1 MPIAPLSELGKRP
14 LVMGIINATPDSFS
28 GDGVMRNGDHIKAA
42 LALAAKM
49 VADGAD
55 MLDIGGESSR
65 PGSTPIE
72 AAEEIRRTR
81 PVIESIRAKFPDL
94 PIAIDTVKPAV
105 AEAALAA
112 GVCLIN
118 DISALKDVEMVKL
131 AVASGAYVVLMHNR
145 ADPAAATQDPQTGG
159 EYHAP
164 TYNDVVADVGLE
176 LGARIEAVC
185 EAGVMPDHIIADPG
199 LGFGKTVA
207 QNCALL
213 NRLDKLK
220 ARLGCP
226 IMVGPSRK
234 SFIGR
239 VLDLPVE
246 QRLEGTAAAVAI
258 AIVRGADIV
267 RVHDV
272 KEMARVA
279 RMAAAIR
286 SS

>member
-1 MPIAPLSELGKRP
+1 
-14 LVMGIINATPDSFS
+14 MGIINATPDSFS
-28 GDGVMRNGDHIKAA
+28 GDGVITDGDPIKAA
-42 LALAAKM
+42 LSLAARM
-49 VADGAD
+49 VAEGAD

-65 PGSTPIE
+65 PGATPID

-81 PVIESIRAKFPDL
+81 PVIEAIRQKFPEL
-94 PIAIDTVKPAV
+94 PIAIDTTKANV

-112 GVCLIN
+112 GASVIN
-118 DISALKDVEMVKL
+118 DILALKEPEMVKL
-131 AVASGAYVVLMHNR
+131 AAASGAYVVLMHNR
-145 ADPAAATQDPQTGG
+145 ADPAAATHDPQTGG

-164 TYNDVVADVGLE
+164 TYVDVVADVGLE
-176 LGARIEAVC
+176 LGARIEIVC

-226 IMVGPSRK
+226 VMVGPSRK

-246 QRLEGTAAAVAI
+246 QRLEGTAACVAI
-258 AIVRGADIV
+258 AVVRGADIV

-272 KEMARVA
+272 KEMARVV